1 MAKSRA
7 RVAAT
12 AIAVAITSAI
22 FGAVST
28 NAAPGNNQGGAES
41 AGISTKATGEA
52 GLTYPELEAQIGAYM
67 QYHAEE
73 ELLACLREA
82 KSDPEIRGTHMVG
95 PRLKQL
101 KVKQRRYADFRDG
114 TSMLTPEDK
123 RQVEIRIIELH
134 LEQKEHIEFTRGLF
148 ENGRA
153 TTNNALL
160 EYHDTGCITGLEKIV
175 EDIRNKRE
183 ATAHPETP

>member
-1 MAKSRA
+1 MAERKA

-12 AIAVAITSAI
+12 AIAITSAV
-22 FGAVST
+22 FGTVST
-28 NAAPGNNQGGAES
+28 NAAPGSNQGGAES
-41 AGISTKATGEA
+41 AGTSTKATGET

-73 ELLACLREA
+73 DLLACLRQA

-114 TSMLTPEDK
+114 TSRLTPED
-123 RQVEIRIIELH
+123 RRRVEIRIIELH

-148 ENGRA
+148 ENGRM

-160 EYHDTGCITGLEKIV
+160 EYHDTGCIAGLEKIV

-183 ATAHPETP
+183 ATAYPETP

>member
-1 MAKSRA
+1 
-7 RVAAT
+7 
-12 AIAVAITSAI
+12 
-22 FGAVST
+22 
-28 NAAPGNNQGGAES
+28 
-41 AGISTKATGEA
+41 
-52 GLTYPELEAQIGAYM
+52 M

-101 KVKQRRYADFRDG
+101 QVKQRRYAAFRDG
-114 TSMLTPEDK
+114 TSKLTQEDK
-123 RQVEIRIIELH
+123 RQVEIRIIKLH
-134 LEQKEHIEFTRGLF
+134 MEQKEHIEFTRGLF
-148 ENGRA
+148 ENGRV

-160 EYHDTGCITGLEKIV
+160 EYHDTGCIAGLEKIV
-175 EDIRNKRE
+175 EDIRNQRE

>member
-1 MAKSRA
+1 MAKRNA

-12 AIAVAITSAI
+12 AIVITSAV

-28 NAAPGNNQGGAES
+28 NAAPASNQGGAED
-41 AGISTKATGEA
+41 AGTSTKAAGEA
-52 GLTYPELEAQIGAYM
+52 GLSYPELEAQVRAYK

-82 KSDPEIRGTHMVG
+82 KSDPAIRGTHMVG

-114 TSMLTPEDK
+114 TSGLTPED
-123 RQVEIRIIELH
+123 RRRVEIRIIKLH

-148 ENGRA
+148 ENGRM

-183 ATAHPETP
+183 ATAHPEAP